1 VVTTVL
7 TRAVA
12 RMLLAPVLVVSVAV
26 LVKGYVD
33 PGDGFAAGVIAALG
47 ILVQYTAFGR
57 TAVEGS
63 LPVRRAPQL
72 AIAGLLVAVL
82 VTVVPWVLGRAP
94 LEHLPAPGSEP
105 VHVGSLELV
114 TAFAFDVGVFGLVV
128 GTAVGTIHAIAV
140 TMQERDA

>member
-1 VVTTVL
+1 MTVL

-12 RMLLAPVLVVSVAV
+12 RMLLGPVLVVSAAV

-57 TAVEGS
+57 EAVEGS

-82 VTVVPWVLGRAP
+82 VTVVPWAFGAAP
-94 LEHLPAPGSEP
+94 LEHLPAPGDEP
-105 VHVGSLELV
+105 IHVGTLELI

-140 TMQERDA
+140 TVEERDA

>member
-1 VVTTVL
+1 MTTVL

-57 TAVEGS
+57 EAVEGS

-82 VTVVPWVLGRAP
+82 VTVVPWAFGATP
-94 LEHLPAPGSEP
+94 LEHLPAPGDEP
-105 VHVGSLELV
+105 IHIGSLELI

-140 TMQERDA
+140 TVEERDA